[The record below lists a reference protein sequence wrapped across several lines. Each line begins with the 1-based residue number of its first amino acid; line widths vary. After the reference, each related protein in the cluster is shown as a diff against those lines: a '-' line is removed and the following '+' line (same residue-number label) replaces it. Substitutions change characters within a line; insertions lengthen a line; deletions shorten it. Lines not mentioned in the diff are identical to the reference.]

1 MLEVIAQRKLGAGMA
16 KQGYRRKFVDRIED
30 RDPDVMWMELGD
42 GYVVPWGNQYAA
54 VGDRLTVIRDP
65 DILMQTRIVNLGDR
79 VDRGRIVAA
88 TTPAWQ
94 ALREEVLKDSTLME
108 YFPRWHRKF
117 EEFVA
122 GGYYASHWMDVTL
135 SPRSRDGGLDIAA
148 RKRGR
153 QILDQAKAYKPSLL
167 VKHHWVLAAL
177 GLLIVHADVDQVRVT
192 TTSHFAPTVLP
203 DFNHLIPDKLALR
216 DQQKLLRWLRSIGS
230 RSN

>member
-1 MLEVIAQRKLGAGMA
+1 MG
-16 KQGYRRKFVDRIED
+16 KQVYRRKFVDRIED
-30 RDPDVMWMELGD
+30 RDPNVMWMEFGD
-42 GYVVPWGNQYAA
+42 GYVIPCGNRYAA
-54 VGDRLTVIRDP
+54 VDSGLIVIRDA
-65 DILMQTRIVNLGDR
+65 DILMQTRIVNLGER

-94 ALREEVLKDSTLME
+94 ALREEVLKTPSLME

-122 GGYYASHWMDVTL
+122 GGYFAAHWSDVTL
-135 SPRSRDGGLDIAA
+135 SPHSRDGGLDIAA

-167 VKHHWVLAAL
+167 VKHHWVQAAL
-177 GLLIVHADVDQVRVT
+177 GLLIVHTDVDQVRVT
-192 TTSHFAPTVLP
+192 TTSRFAPTISS
-203 DFNHLIPDKLALR
+203 DFSHLIPDRLALR
-216 DQQKLLRWLRSIGS
+216 DHNQLQRWLRSIGS